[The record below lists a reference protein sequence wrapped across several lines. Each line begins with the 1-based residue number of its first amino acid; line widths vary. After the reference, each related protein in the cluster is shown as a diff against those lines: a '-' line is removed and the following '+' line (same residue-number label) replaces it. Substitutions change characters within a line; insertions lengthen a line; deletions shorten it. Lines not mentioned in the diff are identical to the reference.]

1 MSREPTKIAAL
12 PDGWKA
18 YHFNCNYMK
27 ISNRNYPIL
36 EKLYKGSL
44 GKIPINVSDK
54 LFFDKVGLKF
64 NEVWKY
70 YRKYFIQDINI
81 ISKSFSDASTKAFH
95 KLLDLWSDC
104 IVNDIS
110 DFIVNGTY
118 IIGNAV
124 YMIHYETKQGS
135 ESQSI
140 ALYVFDK
147 YGMPLYVYI
156 VNENGYQGWV
166 TQQENIDSKQKDKI
180 QNILFNRLANVIV
193 LSMFKS
199 YAEVETKTLFAKTK
213 KIELVNKYVNDTDLN
228 LTFIDSK
235 WFTNIV
241 KSEGFSVR
249 GHFRLQPKK
258 KNGEWTK
265 ELIWVNEFNK
275 LGYTAPARKLSSTFP
290 SSYTPLAITP
300 HIVA

>member
-1 MSREPTKIAAL
+1 
-12 PDGWKA
+12 
-18 YHFNCNYMK
+18 MK

-44 GKIPINVSDK
+44 GKIPINVKDE
-54 LFFDKVGLKF
+54 LFFNQLGTDF
-64 NEVWKY
+64 NVVWKY

-81 ISKSFSDASTKAFH
+81 VSKSFADASTKAFH
-95 KLLDLWSDC
+95 KLIDLWNDC
-104 IVNDIS
+104 VVNDIS

-118 IIGNAV
+118 IIDNAV

-135 ESQSI
+135 QSQSI
-140 ALYVFDK
+140 ALYVFDR
-147 YGMPLYVYI
+147 YGMPRYLYI
-156 VNENGYQGWV
+156 HNENGINGWIS
-166 TQQENIDSKQKDKI
+166 QQENIDSKEKNKI
-180 QNILFNRLANVIV
+180 ENILLNRLAQAIV

-213 KIELVNKYVNDTDLN
+213 KKESDNKYVNDTDLN

-275 LGYTAPARKLSSTFP
+275 LGYTAPARKLSSTHP
-290 SSYTPLAITP
+290 LSYTPLSKAP
-300 HIVA
+300 HKVASTYAV

>member
-1 MSREPTKIAAL
+1 
-12 PDGWKA
+12 
-18 YHFNCNYMK
+18 MK

-44 GKIPINVSDK
+44 GKIPINVSDE
-54 LFFDKVGLKF
+54 LFFNKLGTDF
-64 NEVWKY
+64 NLVWKY

-81 ISKSFSDASTKAFH
+81 VSKSFADASTKAFH
-95 KLLDLWSDC
+95 KLFDLWNDC
-104 IVNDIS
+104 VVNDIS

-118 IIGNAV
+118 IIDNAV

-140 ALYVFDK
+140 ALYVFDR
-147 YGMPLYVYI
+147 YGMPRYLYI
-156 VNENGYQGWV
+156 HNENGINGWIS
-166 TQQENIDSKQKDKI
+166 QQENIDSKEKDKI
-180 QNILFNRLANVIV
+180 ENILLNRLAQVIV

-213 KIELVNKYVNDTDLN
+213 KKESYNKYVNDTDLN

-235 WFTNIV
+235 WFTSIV

-275 LGYTAPARKLSSTFP
+275 LGYTAPARKLSSTSP
-290 SSYTPLAITP
+290 PSYTPHSITP